1 MSQPAPTHAPAEGGR
16 LGLWL
21 ALAAL
26 WLSVVVSA
34 LAVVAST
41 HETRQRVSE
50 LETLRREAAELK
62 VVRGQYMLEKS
73 TWAAFGR
80 VERVARQELN
90 MHLPDD
96 DDIKMV
102 VHE

>member
-1 MSQPAPTHAPAEGGR
+1 MSGPQPVTDTPDR
-16 LGLWL
+16 RRGLLL
-21 ALAAL
+21 AVVLL
-26 WLSVVVSA
+26 WVLVTVSA

-41 HETRQRVSE
+41 HQTRQRVSE
-50 LETLRREAAELK
+50 LETLRREAAELR

-80 VERVARQELN
+80 VERLARQELD
-90 MHLPDD
+90 MRLPEE
-96 DDIKMV
+96 DDIVMV